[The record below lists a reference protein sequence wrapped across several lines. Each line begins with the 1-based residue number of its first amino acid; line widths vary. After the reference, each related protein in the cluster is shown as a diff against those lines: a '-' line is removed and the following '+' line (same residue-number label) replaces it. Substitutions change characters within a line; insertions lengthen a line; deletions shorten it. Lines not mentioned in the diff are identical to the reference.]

1 MAKEP
6 AKSDSQKKRH
16 IEGAINQVVDA
27 FVEGLQINGDL
38 LAKKP
43 TLTLATNPID
53 KEKEAVTKIQSVFH
67 GYKARK
73 KLKEKTAAK
82 ETSKQYDT
90 TFEDLLELA
99 KQKSLEDLQA
109 SGRSVMISG
118 NEGENTIVLS
128 TIREF
133 AKSQSIDTEK
143 EEDFAKLFNT
153 EKESFV
159 NKHAEAINKEVN
171 KVIEEKIEDKT
182 LTNLSPSSQ
191 ANGETSTYEHKEA
204 SLTQTGNDKDGYE
217 FNTQGNFSGILRVQ
231 RRMDNGELSEDN
243 VDVVEYKNGKP
254 IAVSLAKEGKGR
266 IANIG
271 PIKREVERNAGIY
284 VSTKKQTDTQE
295 MSLSFKPSSVPNVK
309 PKSTRKGR
317 QY

>member
-1 MAKEP
+1 MFIFF
-6 AKSDSQKKRH
+6 D
-16 IEGAINQVVDA
+16 
-27 FVEGLQINGDL
+27 
-38 LAKKP
+38 
-43 TLTLATNPID
+43 
-53 KEKEAVTKIQSVFH
+53 
-67 GYKARK
+67 
-73 KLKEKTAAK
+73 
-82 ETSKQYDT
+82 
-90 TFEDLLELA
+90 
-99 KQKSLEDLQA
+99 
-109 SGRSVMISG
+109 
-118 NEGENTIVLS
+118 
-128 TIREF
+128 
-133 AKSQSIDTEK
+133 
-143 EEDFAKLFNT
+143 T

-159 NKHAEAINKEVN
+159 SKHAEAINKEVN

-254 IAVSLAKEGKGR
+254 IAVSMAKEGKGR

-271 PIKREVERNAGIY
+271 LIKREVERNAGIY
-284 VSTKKQTDTQE
+284 VSTKKQIDTQE
-295 MSLSFKPSSVPNVK
+295 MSLSFKPPSVPNVK